1 MYRKPRQE
9 DFPFMQTNAC
19 LHELLRE
26 VFLIS
31 FAAQLAFGAVNCF
44 VQPMSTLIMLANFG
58 TGHLPG
64 SHYMLLAMLQGVALE
79 RHSQSL

>member
-1 MYRKPRQE
+1 
-9 DFPFMQTNAC
+9 MQNKAC

-26 VFLIS
+26 VFVFS

-44 VQPMSTLIMLANFG
+44 VEPMSALIMLANFG

-64 SHYMLLAMLQGVALE
+64 SHYMLFAMLQGVALE
-79 RHSQSL
+79 LHRQSL